1 MSELGV
7 SSLAEIARTLKT
19 SPQAVSNWK
28 SRDQVPYHIV
38 NKINNIQK
46 PIDPLHSEHSALS
59 QQGGIYIES
68 PPQLDEQ
75 SYFRTSKFLLV
86 IAQQLKVIVLV
97 MFLSMFSTY
106 TYVECLKKAPLHESS
121 DYTPPSKK
129 PIKQHGWI
137 NGASFSVWS

>member
-1 MSELGV
+1 MKFSKLEEIMSEMGV
-7 SSLAEIARTLKT
+7 LSLAEIARTLKT

-46 PIDPLHSEHSALS
+46 PTSPLYSKQSALS
-59 QQGGIYIES
+59 QQGGFYIES

-75 SYFRTSKFLLV
+75 SYFLSKFLLV

-97 MFLSMFSTY
+97 MFVFNLYLCKIF
-106 TYVECLKKAPLHESS
+106 KKAPLYKSS
-121 DYTPPSKK
+121 HYTPP
-129 PIKQHGWI
+129 I
-137 NGASFSVWS
+137 